1 MLVHKRSA
9 NISILSLII
18 IVEISIFCEPI
29 VLLNLGISFSNSPTF
44 TSSKWNILLLLYFW
58 IARMLRWFLYFKMA
72 LKTGSLMFLVTEL
85 FELNFRILSFFTI
98 LEKEL
103 FKVFAISHS
112 DVSNFSFSVRFIFS
126 LDTDFS
132 ESKGFPKSLI
142 VYNIF
147 LIQILVM
154 FFFSFFQERHAFIS
168 LFYTNLAGFFC
179 FLS

>member
-103 FKVFAISHS
+103 FKVSKSLLFHIQMWATSHFLS
-112 DVSNFSFSVRFIFS
+112 DLFS
-126 LDTDFS
+126 LW
-132 ESKGFPKSLI
+132 
-142 VYNIF
+142 
-147 LIQILVM
+147 ILTSQRAKV
-154 FFFSFFQERHAFIS
+154 FQNLLLSITFFSSKFW
-168 LFYTNLAGFFC
+168 
-179 FLS
+179 